1 MESDLSA
8 RKAVGFC
15 CFSIS
20 ELIFDFVDFG
30 LNFTLFWY
38 RFLSIRSF
46 LTTVIET
53 MASVLMDDGEI
64 AAFIKEIFGVN
75 LPRDSLSKPNY
86 ETMTG
91 IYEMFLLELGVDN
104 WQQPDLPALSNID
117 SVERFDDFIPKCNLV
132 NCLRHLL
139 TSMGCPEIVTLA
151 DLVNPSAKKTRRILN
166 RLITLW
172 LRLSDL
178 KQEWEPIAV
187 ARIESEKVKEEI
199 LKRNQSLKETY
210 AKKSLFV
217 AQNKL
222 QFNEMTKKLNSIS
235 EEHDDLKKQG
245 TQLAENYRV
254 KKQEM
259 TERKKVLFDLDA
271 KLGEGK
277 EEINSLEMKI
287 VKSPEKVMA
296 EVNGREKELEERREE
311 SRKYQ
316 KEYMESLK
324 KMDLIEEAIRDMRPA
339 IETMEET
346 FRDLNKFREKTIE
359 RESRR
364 CKIEMKK
371 QEIGSLRVVVEQ
383 SEMNSKHL
391 KDQERRMRIQH
402 ENKKRPLNEMNEEI
416 KQQIRLKED
425 SSTGTNKEQQ
435 KLLQKELLL
444 TNQLQD
450 LRSNR
455 NKFDT
460 ALTNNC
466 EKALKIVSNFK
477 NQLLLN

>member
-1 MESDLSA
+1 M
-8 RKAVGFC
+8 
-15 CFSIS
+15 
-20 ELIFDFVDFG
+20 
-30 LNFTLFWY
+30 T
-38 RFLSIRSF
+38 
-46 LTTVIET
+46 
-53 MASVLMDDGEI
+53 SVLMDDGEI

-75 LPRDSLSKPNY
+75 LPRDSLSKPNF
-86 ETMTG
+86 ETITG

-117 SVERFDDFIPKCNLV
+117 CVERFDDFIPKCNLV

-139 TSMGCPEIVTLA
+139 TSMGCPEIVTLS

-187 ARIESEKVKEEI
+187 AKIESEKVKEEI
-199 LKRNQSLKETY
+199 LKRNQSLKETC
-210 AKKSLFV
+210 AKKSMFV
-217 AQNKL
+217 AQNKS

-235 EEHDDLKKQG
+235 EEHDELKKQG
-245 TQLAENYRV
+245 TQLAESYRV

-259 TERKKVLFDLDA
+259 TERKAALFELDA

-296 EVNGREKELEERREE
+296 EVNAKEKELEEKREE

-316 KEYMESLK
+316 KDYMDSLK

-339 IETMEET
+339 IDTMEET
-346 FRDLNKFREKTIE
+346 FSDLNIFREKTIE
-359 RESRR
+359 RESTR

-371 QEIGSLRVVVEQ
+371 QEISSLRVVVEQ

-391 KDQERRMRIQH
+391 KDQQRKMRIQH

-416 KQQIRLKED
+416 KQQIHLKQD
-425 SSTGTNKEQQ
+425 SSSTGGNKDQQ
-435 KLLQKELLL
+435 KLLEKELLL
-444 TNQLQD
+444 TNQLHD

-455 NKFDT
+455 EKFDM

-466 EKALKIVSNFK
+466 ERALKIVSNFK
-477 NQLLLN
+477 NELLNKIDHN

>member
-1 MESDLSA
+1 M
-8 RKAVGFC
+8 
-15 CFSIS
+15 
-20 ELIFDFVDFG
+20 
-30 LNFTLFWY
+30 
-38 RFLSIRSF
+38 
-46 LTTVIET
+46 
-53 MASVLMDDGEI
+53 LMDDGEI

-86 ETMTG
+86 ETITG

-117 SVERFDDFIPKCNLV
+117 CVERFDDFIPKCNLV

-139 TSMGCPEIVTLA
+139 TSMGCPEIVTLG

-187 ARIESEKVKEEI
+187 AKIESEKVKEEI

-210 AKKSLFV
+210 AKKSMFV
-217 AQNKL
+217 AQNKA

-235 EEHDDLKKQG
+235 EEHDELKKQG
-245 TQLAENYRV
+245 TQLAESYRV

-259 TERKKVLFDLDA
+259 TERKAALCELDA
-271 KLGEGK
+271 KLGEGR

-296 EVNGREKELEERREE
+296 EVNAKEKELEEKREE

-316 KEYMESLK
+316 KDYMDSLK

-339 IETMEET
+339 IDTMQET
-346 FRDLNKFREKTIE
+346 FSDLNVFREKTIE
-359 RESRR
+359 RESTR

-371 QEIGSLRVVVEQ
+371 QEISSLRVVVEQ

-391 KDQERRMRIQH
+391 KDQQRKMRIQH

-416 KQQIRLKED
+416 KQQIQLKQD
-425 SSTGTNKEQQ
+425 SSSTGANKDQQ
-435 KLLQKELLL
+435 KLLEKELLL

-455 NKFDT
+455 EKFDM

-466 EKALKIVSNFK
+466 ERALKIVSNFK
-477 NQLLLN
+477 NELLTKIDHN